1 MVGSPQAGPAGGN
14 ILQGDAT
21 LTFDLTDNSLDA
33 AFTDIQDLDRKAAH
47 STTSVRFDDVPVA
60 GGGTFTTGSTGDL
73 ISGRF
78 YGPGHAET
86 AGVFEK
92 SGMVGAFGA
101 RKQ

>member
-14 ILQGDAT
+14 IPQGDAT
-21 LTFDLTDNSLDA
+21 LTFDMADA
-33 AFTDIQDLDRKAAH
+33 SIDAVFTGIKDLDRKAAH

-60 GGGTFTTGSTGDL
+60 SGGAFTTGSTGNL

-92 SGMVGAFGA
+92 SGIVGAFGA